1 MKGLVK
7 KDLAILKIQK
17 QFFLI
22 IFIIGIMFLFNNTTG
37 NSIGAISYIV
47 MVTALFL
54 AGTLS
59 FDEFENGMP
68 LLLTMPFTR
77 REYIKEKF
85 IFNFI
90 ATALVTVIFS
100 ILSIL
105 ITIFRGGSENI
116 PELLMSIIDIY
127 IIACLFSAVIIPIQL
142 KYGAEKKQI
151 VLISIFVAVF
161 AVIFAG
167 KFLLESLGLN
177 EQLSSLI
184 NRHENNTIVFFGI
197 ILLSCS
203 FIAILYKV
211 SVNIIEKKEY

>member
-22 IFIIGIMFLFNNTTG
+22 IFIIGIMFLFGDTTE
-37 NSIGAISYIV
+37 NLIGAISYIV
-47 MVTALFL
+47 MITALFL

-59 FDEFENGMP
+59 YDEFENGMP
-68 LLLTMPFTR
+68 FLLTMPFTR
-77 REYIKEKF
+77 REYIREKF

-90 ATALVTVIFS
+90 ATALVTAIFS

-105 ITIFRGGSENI
+105 ITIFRGGSENM
-116 PELLMSIIDIY
+116 PKLLMSIIDIY
-127 IIACLFSAVIIPIQL
+127 MIACLFSAVIIPIQL

-167 KFLLESLGLN
+167 KYFLKSLALN
-177 EQLSSLI
+177 KQLSSFI
-184 NRHENNTIVFFGI
+184 NSHENDTIVFFGI
-197 ILLSCS
+197 IILSCL
-203 FIAILYKV
+203 FISILYKV
-211 SVNIIEKKEY
+211 SINIIEKKEY